1 MTKKS
6 LLSLSVQ
13 EYRALTSDWS
23 LNSVAFCVFIK
34 TNFMDEVAGQKQC
47 NISPRSVLFW
57 IKSNPC
63 LYICYVVNA
72 NLKAYRNTLACV
84 HVWVQRSYTECTPSV
99 LGGGGLQHMWMTDLW
114 FSLPPNFPLTSEGC
128 SFGRSEKLAANGL
141 FTKHAHYNPI
151 N

>member
-34 TNFMDEVAGQKQC
+34 TNFMDEVVGQKQC

-63 LYICYVVNA
+63 LYICYVVTA
-72 NLKAYRNTLACV
+72 NLKAYRNTLECV
-84 HVWVQRSYTECTPSV
+84 HVWVQRSSTECTPSV
-99 LGGGGLQHMWMTDLW
+99 LGGGCNTCEWHLW
-114 FSLPPNFPLTSEGC
+114 FSHPPIFHWLQRAVALGVQKSLQQMASLLSMHTIIP
-128 SFGRSEKLAANGL
+128 
-141 FTKHAHYNPI
+141 
-151 N
+151 